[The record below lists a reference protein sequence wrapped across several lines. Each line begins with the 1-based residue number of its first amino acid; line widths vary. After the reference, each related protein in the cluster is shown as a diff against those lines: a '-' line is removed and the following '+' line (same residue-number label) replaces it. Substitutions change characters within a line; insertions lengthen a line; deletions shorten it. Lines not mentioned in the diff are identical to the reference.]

1 MKHTNVKKDSKSIP
15 ISPPLEGS
23 GEANPSERLIPGDR
37 YIARW
42 HFNYDQCDILTGE
55 IEIIVVYPD
64 QSYLFSHTNK
74 WGTTTWNSSRCRHLE
89 LIRKIEGEE

>member
-1 MKHTNVKKDSKSIP
+1 MEKPISIP
-15 ISPPLEGS
+15 FTPPPDSYREEGL
-23 GEANPSERLIPGDR
+23 GRLITGDR

-55 IEIIVVYPD
+55 IEILVVYPD

-74 WGTTTWNSSRCRHLE
+74 WGTTTWNSSRCRHIE